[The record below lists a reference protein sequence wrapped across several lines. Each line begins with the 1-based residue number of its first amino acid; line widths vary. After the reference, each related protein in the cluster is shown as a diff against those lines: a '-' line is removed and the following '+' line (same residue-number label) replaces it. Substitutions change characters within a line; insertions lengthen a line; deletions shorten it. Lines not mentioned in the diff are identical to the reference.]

1 MKLILFLFLSLHALI
16 NAFAQSRTYKPFKLD
31 LAIGLLFPTGN
42 TFLDER
48 FLFAM
53 EPKYNLTDQLSL
65 GLRMEVA
72 PYTNFAGSSNEFVVK
87 SVSSYLLTSDY
98 FFNNAKKF
106 RPFIGIGT
114 GIFLQTIRSNGFPI
128 VTTKEKKF
136 GLETRVG
143 LERNHFRLALEYN
156 TTFNNQESKMN
167 YISLKM
173 GVFLWGNRKSN

>member
-1 MKLILFLFLSLHALI
+1 MKQILFLFLLLHALI
-16 NAFAQSRTYKPFKLD
+16 NAFTQSKTYKPFKLD

-65 GLRMEVA
+65 GLRIEVA
-72 PYTNFAGSSNEFVVK
+72 PYTNFAGTTNEFVVK

-98 FFNNAKKF
+98 FFNKAKKF
-106 RPFIGIGT
+106 RPFYRHRCRHISADN
-114 GIFLQTIRSNGFPI
+114 RSNDFPT

-143 LERNHFRLALEYN
+143 LERNHFRLALG
-156 TTFNNQESKMN
+156 
-167 YISLKM
+167 I
-173 GVFLWGNRKSN
+173 

>member
-1 MKLILFLFLSLHALI
+1 MKQILFLFLSLHALI

-87 SVSSYLLTSDY
+87 SVSSYLLTS
-98 FFNNAKKF
+98 
-106 RPFIGIGT
+106 
-114 GIFLQTIRSNGFPI
+114 
-128 VTTKEKKF
+128 
-136 GLETRVG
+136 VG